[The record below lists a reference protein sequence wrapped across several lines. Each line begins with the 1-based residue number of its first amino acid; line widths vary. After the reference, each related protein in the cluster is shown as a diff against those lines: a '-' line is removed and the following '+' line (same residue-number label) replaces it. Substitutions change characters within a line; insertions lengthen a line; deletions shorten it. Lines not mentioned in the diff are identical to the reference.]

1 MIIGSEKYFIGWLV
15 LNGMIVTYWKTLG
28 PNTVAKLV
36 AVMRL

>member
-1 MIIGSEKYFIGWLV
+1 MFDESEKYFIGL
-15 LNGMIVTYWKTLG
+15 LMMNGVIVTYWKTLG